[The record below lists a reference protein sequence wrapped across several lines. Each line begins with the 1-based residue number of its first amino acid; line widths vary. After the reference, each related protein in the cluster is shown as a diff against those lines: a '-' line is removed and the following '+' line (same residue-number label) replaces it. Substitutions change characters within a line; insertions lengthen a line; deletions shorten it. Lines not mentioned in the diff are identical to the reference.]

1 MKLKFSK
8 SYNSIFKIKKDF
20 FNENKKN
27 YLNIQKINK
36 RYLKQPIRKNCK
48 ICNSKL
54 PKKIFFQHLID
65 YSICKKCGH
74 LNGLNQ
80 DTNKFTDWLYNQD
93 TGKNYSYNYTRNFTK
108 RFKEIYIPK
117 AKFLKSVLKKNIN
130 LIDLGSGGGHF
141 LKALETEKIKGLGF
155 ETNEI
160 LINLAKKKLK
170 KNKISKFEMNKFKK
184 SINDKQFNVLSM
196 IAVLEHLNDPH
207 EIMNLFIKSKL
218 KYLYISIP
226 LFSLSA
232 LIENSFK
239 NIFPRHLGGAHTHLF
254 TLNSI
259 NYFKRKYR
267 LKSIGEWWFGTDIPD
282 LFRSLHATSN
292 SYDKKHY
299 SKFLNKYLFSS
310 INELQNVLDKK
321 KICSEVHLILK
332 KR

>member
-8 SYNSIFKIKKDF
+8 SYNSIYKIKKDF
-20 FNENKKN
+20 FNENQKN
-27 YLNIQKINK
+27 YKNIQKINK
-36 RYLKQPIRKNCK
+36 KYLKQPIRKNCK
-48 ICNSKL
+48 ICNSNL

-93 TGKNYSYNYTRNFTK
+93 TGKNYSYTYTRNFSK

-117 AKFLKSVLKKNIN
+117 AKFLKSILKKNIN

-141 LKALETEKIKGLGF
+141 LKALETEKIKGVGF

-170 KNKISKFEMNKFKK
+170 KNKIFKFEINKFKN

-207 EIMNLFIKSKL
+207 EIMNLFLKSKL

-254 TLNSI
+254 TSNSI
-259 NYFKRKYR
+259 NYFKKKYNLR
-267 LKSIGEWWFGTDIPD
+267 SVGEWWFGTDFPD
-282 LFRSLHATSN
+282 LFRSLQVSSN
-292 SYDKKHY
+292 SYDKKTY
-299 SKFLNKYLFSS
+299 SKFLYKYLF
-310 INELQNVLDKK
+310 I
-321 KICSEVHLILK
+321 IT
-332 KR
+332 